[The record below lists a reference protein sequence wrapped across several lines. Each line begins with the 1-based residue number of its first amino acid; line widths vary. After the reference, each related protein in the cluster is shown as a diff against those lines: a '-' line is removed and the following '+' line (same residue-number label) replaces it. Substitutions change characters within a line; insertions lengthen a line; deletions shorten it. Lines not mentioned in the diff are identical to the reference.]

1 VQPLTI
7 HISYTDIERITQGDP
22 RVTKDL
28 LNVFIKQNLDNA
40 DKIKEYG
47 AAGQWDLLRKVAH
60 KLKSSL
66 ALVGLTEH
74 REMAEQLER
83 YAGEDPVATQRM
95 VQELS
100 LAILQVI
107 AELTEKLKT
116 L

>member
-1 VQPLTI
+1 
-7 HISYTDIERITQGDP
+7 
-22 RVTKDL
+22 
-28 LNVFIKQNLDNA
+28 
-40 DKIKEYG
+40 
-47 AAGQWDLLRKVAH
+47 
-60 KLKSSL
+60 
-66 ALVGLTEH
+66 
-74 REMAEQLER
+74 MAEQLER